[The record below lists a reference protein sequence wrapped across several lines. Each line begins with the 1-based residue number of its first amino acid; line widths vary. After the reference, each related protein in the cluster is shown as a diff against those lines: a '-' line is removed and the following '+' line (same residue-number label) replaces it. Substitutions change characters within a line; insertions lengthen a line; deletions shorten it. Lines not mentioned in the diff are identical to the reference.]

1 MIESQQERS
10 QHHRNEDGEEKRMI
24 DLVVGLIA
32 EKVQEIVSTELD
44 RRLDRSDLEALPPS
58 SHNRPPESEEF

>member
-1 MIESQQERS
+1 
-10 QHHRNEDGEEKRMI
+10 MI

-44 RRLDRSDLEALPPS
+44 RRLDRSDIPSIPPPLGE
-58 SHNRPPESEEF
+58 PPESEES